1 MSRKFTGI
9 HMFAILVG
17 FFGTVM
23 AVNFTMASLAT
34 STFGGVTVKNSY
46 VASQKFNS
54 WLDQAAEQD
63 ALGWEVTTS
72 WRDDGHL
79 VVSATGPGTKARLAA
94 HARHPLGRE
103 WNTVKVTGA
112 LNAPEV
118 CTNGGIIDPARL
130 SKAAKR
136 GKTAKRGKQSRGSS
150 NSRKCQFLEIKQ

>member
-9 HMFAILVG
+9 HMFAILVA

-63 ALGWEVTTS
+63 ALGWEVATS

-79 VVSATGPGTKARLAA
+79 VVSATGPGTRAHLSA

-103 WNTVKVTGA
+103 ADREIAFERSDSGA
-112 LNAPEV
+112 FVSTRPLPSDRWIV
-118 CTNGGIIDPARL
+118 RL
-130 SKAAKR
+130 HL
-136 GKTAKRGKQSRGSS
+136 TDGSDDW
-150 NSRKCQFLEIKQ
+150 RREDRL